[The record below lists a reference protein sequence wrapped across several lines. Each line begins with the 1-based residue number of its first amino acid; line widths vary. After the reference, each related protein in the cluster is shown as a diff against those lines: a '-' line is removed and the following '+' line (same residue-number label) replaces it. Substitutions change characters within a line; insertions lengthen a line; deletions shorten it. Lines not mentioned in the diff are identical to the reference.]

1 MRERKEDM
9 RRKEERKKD
18 MRRKEKGDVKT
29 NRLKYF
35 YYNTPPSLSEN
46 NASFYFISEMLCNFW
61 LI

>member
-35 YYNTPPSLSEN
+35 YYNTPPPYLRTMPV
-46 NASFYFISEMLCNFW
+46 FTLFQRCCVIFG
-61 LI
+61 